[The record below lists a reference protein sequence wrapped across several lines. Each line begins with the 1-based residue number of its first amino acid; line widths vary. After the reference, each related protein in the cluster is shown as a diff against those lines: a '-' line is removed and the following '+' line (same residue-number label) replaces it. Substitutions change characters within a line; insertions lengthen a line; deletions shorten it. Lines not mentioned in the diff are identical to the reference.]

1 MTDLIIGIAIGY
13 EFPALNNWIR
23 SLLQCGFKGRKVLIL
38 GGVTAETIEKV
49 SCLGI
54 ETEVVDMPEDYIPAL
69 IVVDRFLILH
79 SFLAE
84 QNDIRYVILT
94 DVRDVVFQRNPSDFL
109 DDFGTGP
116 EFGLLVSSE
125 GIKYKDE
132 VWSNENLLNSF
143 PDVAF
148 AMQEQTIYNAGVIAG
163 KPGYLSDL
171 ALQIFLLSKHN
182 PISNPDQTA
191 MNILLSSRVWSE
203 VTRFSSHQ
211 DAWTLQ
217 AGTMMDPVKKA
228 RYHSKL
234 IDGDMYINANGRVA
248 NSFNSEFYILHQY
261 DRVPELNGL
270 VNALYS

>member
-1 MTDLIIGIAIGY
+1 MNDLIIGIAIGY

-49 SCLGI
+49 TSLGI
-54 ETEVVDMPEDYIPAL
+54 ETEVVDLPEDYIPAL

-116 EFGLLVSSE
+116 DFGLLVSSE

-132 VWSNENLLNSF
+132 IWSNENLLNSF

-148 AMQEQTIYNAGVIAG
+148 TMQEQTIYNAGVIAG
-163 KPGYLSDL
+163 KPGHLSDL
-171 ALQIFLLSKHN
+171 ALQVFLLSKHN

-203 VTRFSSHQ
+203 TTRFSNHQ

-217 AGTMMDPVKKA
+217 AGTMMDPGKKA

-248 NSFNSEFYILHQY
+248 NSLGSEFYILHQY

>member
-1 MTDLIIGIAIGY
+1 MNDLVIGIAIGY

-38 GGVTAETIEKV
+38 GGVSAETIEKV
-49 SCLGI
+49 ASLGI

-79 SFLAE
+79 SFLAD
-84 QNDIRYVILT
+84 QHDIRYVILT

-109 DDFGTGP
+109 DNLGTDP
-116 EFGLLVSSE
+116 EFGLIVSSE

-132 VWSNENLLNSF
+132 VWSNDNLLDSF

-148 AMQEQTIYNAGVIAG
+148 VMQEQTIYNAGVIAG

-171 ALQIFLLSKHN
+171 ALQVFLLSKHN

-203 VTRFSSHQ
+203 ATRFSSHQ

-228 RYHSKL
+228 RYQSKL
-234 IDGDMYINANGRVA
+234 IDGDMHINMDGRVE
-248 NSFNSEFYILHQY
+248 NSSGSAFFILHQY

-270 VNALYS
+270 VNSLYS